1 METISCRLVTPF
13 NGGLVREFYPKKRL
27 QFKFRN
33 HNSNLSRSFMIQLE
47 DFIWRERFIWVFFGG
62 EAYSWLCTWDL
73 GLDINTSTWW
83 RHGCCSLWWNWYCN
97 DDKWCLISAEKGNL
111 DQDLAT
117 LGARAMRVGKVC
129 EISHS
134 WLVYLMY
141 IWYLFIFLYNTNINI
156 YIYMYLYWYIYIY
169 NYMFLCFYDV

>member
-13 NGGLVREFYPKKRL
+13 NGGLVREFYPQKWL
-27 QFKFRN
+27 QIKFRN

-62 EAYSWLCTWDL
+62 EAYSSLCTWDL
-73 GLDINTSTWW
+73 GLDINTSIWW

-97 DDKWCLISAEKGNL
+97 DDKWCLIPAEKGNL
-111 DQDLAT
+111 DQDLAI
-117 LGARAMRVGKVC
+117 LDAGAMRVSKVC
-129 EISHS
+129 EISYS

-141 IWYLFIFLYNTNINI
+141 IYDTCIYNTNI
-156 YIYMYLYWYIYIY
+156 YLLTYIYI
-169 NYMFLCFYDV
+169 FICFYDV